1 MRDRL
6 QRKTTLVGNYI
17 SSTPNSQN
25 DYRKI
30 RTRKNFVFGHF
41 TQRCLVSIFQFT
53 KTVSITLPCSEPYET
68 SKMPLTKRRYFH
80 QTLHCRCLSKFWTH
94 PCRAKASTLQFSV
107 RKRECTAL
115 NKIPFSW
122 LIFTAPVLIKK
133 LKPRS
138 CSCSSQQAITF
149 SKLAIDTL
157 EQRCEICSKLTIKPP
172 KRRQLYC

>member
-1 MRDRL
+1 MFLFHMIYGCFKIVIKPKEAQRAQDSSVSDKRATAKILTFPRKYTRDRL

-80 QTLHCRCLSKFWTH
+80 QTLHCKCLSKF
-94 PCRAKASTLQFSV
+94 
-107 RKRECTAL
+107 
-115 NKIPFSW
+115 
-122 LIFTAPVLIKK
+122 
-133 LKPRS
+133 
-138 CSCSSQQAITF
+138 
-149 SKLAIDTL
+149 
-157 EQRCEICSKLTIKPP
+157 
-172 KRRQLYC
+172 